1 MRAHCMGADPYN
13 HPMTRGIIVAAL
25 VAVAGSPLLAGGRG
39 TVSGAYVEAR
49 TAEVFTGGCIMNS
62 EAETMGKQAV
72 LAWKVDRG
80 SFNGVALD
88 GLSVV
93 AALSGDR
100 NLGMTEMGGEKPAV
114 RSALFVDGRANGAQ
128 QLALVAMA
136 NELSKGLVGTI
147 VQVTPTPIEFADRG
161 GEIEVSAG
169 QVSLD
174 VSKHLVHDPTCGA
187 QQWFHPFSV
196 VTDAAIGMTATN
208 SFSGSA
214 LGTKWSDPNKRSA
227 FFGSFSY

>member
-1 MRAHCMGADPYN
+1 LA
-13 HPMTRGIIVAAL
+13 
-25 VAVAGSPLLAGGRG
+25 AGGRD
-39 TVSGAYVEAR
+39 TVTGAYVEAR

-62 EAETMGKQAV
+62 EAETMGKQAI

-80 SFNGVALD
+80 SFNGVSID

-114 RSALFVDGRANGAQ
+114 RSAIYVDARANGAQ

-136 NELSKGLVGTI
+136 NALSNGLIGTI
-147 VQVTPTPIEFADRG
+147 VQVTPAPIQFADRG
-161 GEIEVSAG
+161 GEIEVSAA
-169 QVSLD
+169 QVTLD
-174 VSKHLVHDPTCGA
+174 VSKHISHDPTCGA
-187 QQWFHPFSV
+187 MQWFHPFSNV
-196 VTDAAIGMTATN
+196 DAASVGMAAQHAFT
-208 SFSGSA
+208 GSA

-227 FFGSFSY
+227 FFGTFTY